1 MHCVVRLREYLRKS
15 TISGFFFLIASRT
28 ESAFKKFSA
37 GARACARRTPRAC
50 FVLACARSE
59 HARLLKYI
67 QHGSSS
73 HAHAHASPHPK
84 MDAILIA
91 RCRAA
96 RSGKARTV

>member
-59 HARLLKYI
+59 HARILKI
-67 QHGSSS
+67 TSTRIIFTC
-73 HAHAHASPHPK
+73 ARACFPHPK